1 VKWSACEVSATDR
14 EFCIRAVASL
24 KRALPVDGE
33 PDITLSHPDS
43 PVLTDLQNGLLV
55 AYAVDQEERFQYVQY
70 RHLAAAGMTETELE
84 RFGIANLAALLGQK
98 GADVRP
104 HQNIFAVFFDG
115 NFEAS
120 LILLDNLW
128 SEELA
133 HFVPNGF
140 VAAVPCR
147 DILAFCDAENASGIL
162 ELRQLIQRVENGDH
176 PISSVLYRRHGSI
189 WTPHAD

>member
-1 VKWSACEVSATDR
+1 MTSEVSETNR

-43 PVLTDLQNGLLV
+43 PVLTNLQNGLLV
-55 AYAVDQEERFQYVQY
+55 AYLVDQEERFQYVQY
-70 RHLAAAGMTETELE
+70 RHLAAAGMTEAELE
-84 RFGIANLAALLGQK
+84 RLGIANLAALLGQK

-104 HQNIFAVFFDG
+104 YQNIFAVFFDG

-120 LILLDNLW
+120 LILLNDLW
-128 SEELA
+128 NEELV

-140 VAAVPCR
+140 VAAIPCR
-147 DILAFCDAENASGIL
+147 DILAFCDEENASGIL

-176 PISSVLYRRHGSI
+176 PISSILYRRHGSV
-189 WTPHAD
+189 WTPYAD